1 VGTRGLGLVAT
12 TPLLGS
18 LVTGGPAA
26 RRVALAGAALLAL
39 ASLVLAVPWLRIGQQ
54 RAGLWVSF
62 DRLVHQMWMAIP
74 ADSAIVF
81 WTDDMHT
88 KLLEYQLLRGEKP
101 GVTVVHSLTLFADP
115 VRRSFIRRHGFDPV
129 EGIQPSSGPRNTPA
143 AEEARVREVVERTET
158 RVNGLTALP
167 VIHFDPNPA
176 HPTVRLLRKPGAD
189 SSATPIPRGK
199 LAPDAAVRHGTESRP

>member
-1 VGTRGLGLVAT
+1 MTLGLVAT

-18 LVTGGPAA
+18 LVAGGPVA
-26 RRVALAGAALLAL
+26 RRAALACATLLGL
-39 ASLVLAVPWLRIGQQ
+39 AGLVLSVPWLRTGQQ

-88 KLLEYQLLRGEKP
+88 KLLDYQLLRGEKP
-101 GVTVVHSLTLFADP
+101 GLTVVHGLTLDADP
-115 VRRSFIRRHGFDPV
+115 VRASFIRRHGFDPLA
-129 EGIQPSSGPRNTPA
+129 GIQPSSDSRGAPVPEADRIR
-143 AEEARVREVVERTET
+143 EWIERIEARV
-158 RVNGLTALP
+158 NGATTLP

-176 HPTVRLLRKPGAD
+176 HPTMRLLLKPGAD
-189 SSATPIPRGK
+189 SGATPIPRSK
-199 LAPDAAVRHGTESRP
+199 LPRGATVQHGPGEP